1 MARYGS
7 AAEFESDGTSALER
21 VGGSRLVLIDGG
33 LSATLIATRPTQAC
47 HVEPTRHLTPV
58 QNVVIGIAI
67 LACVLAGLYVMARVD
82 FSNRA
87 SVSRAAQ
94 SVEMSQ
100 VVVTPGD
107 SLWNIAQE
115 HEVEGLTT
123 QQTVDLI
130 LSTNALSSSTLG
142 VGQTLLVP
150 VE

>member
-1 MARYGS
+1 
-7 AAEFESDGTSALER
+7 
-21 VGGSRLVLIDGG
+21 
-33 LSATLIATRPTQAC
+33 
-47 HVEPTRHLTPV
+47 V